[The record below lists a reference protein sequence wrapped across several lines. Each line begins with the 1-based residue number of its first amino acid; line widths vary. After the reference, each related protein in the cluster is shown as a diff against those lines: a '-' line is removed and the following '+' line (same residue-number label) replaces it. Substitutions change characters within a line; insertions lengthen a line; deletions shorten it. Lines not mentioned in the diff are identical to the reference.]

1 MSEFRSDS
9 DGIFFRHTYSTLL
22 RSVGTEFKVMQE
34 LLRHSSFRS
43 MLDVYTQVVTPVKH
57 AAKAAVVSL
66 VFFSDA
72 KGGPCF
78 AGEES
83 AVR

>member
-1 MSEFRSDS
+1 
-9 DGIFFRHTYSTLL
+9 
-22 RSVGTEFKVMQE
+22 MQE